1 MFLLYFF
8 IRYKKLVCQ
17 TLYLT
22 KQFSSYMKYKEFPVD
37 IIYGISE

>member
-1 MFLLYFF
+1 MFLFF
-8 IRYKKLVCQ
+8 LTGTKKACQ

-37 IIYGISE
+37 LIYGIFE